1 MYYMKWECVYTNLL
15 FSDPRYSSKI
25 NSQWLKPGSYYSMGE
40 HTGGCL
46 YREPNSGRIIRACD
60 SEVLWYIQML
70 CIRGTLILNYCDSEV
85 LWSLK
90 IVSCQQN
97 RKLKNICSLGQ
108 SWWRLP
114 LWGEYQFMATS
125 PWLQNMKNL
134 TSAKVCEDTSGPEE
148 CIEPPDAVTFGF
160 KNRSQTFTSSQLN

>member
-1 MYYMKWECVYTNLL
+1 MVKTRLL
-15 FSDPRYSSKI
+15 LLNGRTHGWLSVQGTQFRKNYQSLWFRGTLIYSNIVIQRYPDLQI
-25 NSQWLKPGSYYSMGE
+25 
-40 HTGGCL
+40 
-46 YREPNSGRIIRACD
+46 
-60 SEVLWYIQML
+60 L

-85 LWSLK
+85 LWSPK

-97 RKLKNICSLGQ
+97 RKLKSICSLCQ

-160 KNRSQTFTSSQLN
+160 KNRSPTIKSSQLN